1 MSRTTLIIVIAL
13 GAAVASFGF
22 SSVARTLQD
31 EPTEEVRGV
40 AAGPQTAKLRWREPY
55 GTPGERLVFSVDSLE
70 VMRDGWK
77 ARVSVENKTSIPW
90 ELGDPRAT
98 LDRSFGL
105 MLFASGELKELE
117 ELNASNALPAIR
129 AATRYVPE
137 LPKILEP
144 RAKWTGTISAR
155 GALVAG
161 SWVRVVFG
169 SLISVGKPPDELDE
183 RVVWITDHAYRLRRG
198 RAATDQAT
206 RAVNTS

>member
-1 MSRTTLIIVIAL
+1 
-13 GAAVASFGF
+13 
-22 SSVARTLQD
+22 
-31 EPTEEVRGV
+31 
-40 AAGPQTAKLRWREPY
+40 
-55 GTPGERLVFSVDSLE
+55 
-70 VMRDGWK
+70 MRDGWK

-183 RVVWITDHAYRLRRG
+183 RVVWITDHPYRLRRG